1 MDKYPFTHIFQCL
14 AYYVFKNPAR
24 QKAINLLEPEVV
36 RRPIAE
42 MFSGEHPQDL
52 WASIFLGIE
61 RRLKDYDP
69 KVQKAFKMYH
79 FDEKRRYSKQD
90 CAELVGLPSRL
101 ISRRF
106 KEILE
111 DLDEEFKAR
120 ELIEPK
126 IEDNENRKP

>member
-52 WASIFLGIE
+52 WSSILLGIE

-120 ELIEPK
+120 ELIEP
-126 IEDNENRKP
+126 EGDNENRKP